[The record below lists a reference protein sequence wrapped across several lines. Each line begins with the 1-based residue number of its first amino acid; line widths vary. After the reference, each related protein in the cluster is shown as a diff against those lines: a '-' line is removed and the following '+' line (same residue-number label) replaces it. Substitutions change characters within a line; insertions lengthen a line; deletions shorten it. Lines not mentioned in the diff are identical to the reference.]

1 MLLQVKEHAMT
12 KQKREMQETIFH
24 LGYTYQIS
32 NRGQNKPPWNVIT
45 WHKIILLH
53 DGLFFHSLE
62 ISDKVVNNLSKNSW
76 CKGPTFEEEEEEEK
90 RKNQIPV
97 TDFAEK
103 GKIFHEA

>member
-1 MLLQVKEHAMT
+1 MT
-12 KQKREMQETIFH
+12 
-24 LGYTYQIS
+24 
-32 NRGQNKPPWNVIT
+32 QN
-45 WHKIILLH
+45 
-53 DGLFFHSLE
+53 GLFFHSLE

-76 CKGPTFEEEEEEEK
+76 CKGPTFEEEEEEEEK

>member
-1 MLLQVKEHAMT
+1 MT
-12 KQKREMQETIFH
+12 
-24 LGYTYQIS
+24 
-32 NRGQNKPPWNVIT
+32 QN
-45 WHKIILLH
+45 
-53 DGLFFHSLE
+53 GLFFHSLE

-76 CKGPTFEEEEEEEK
+76 CKGPTFEEEEEEK